1 MVATAAARIGTC
13 NVQDNPDLPRRD
25 VVKAGKLVGP
35 RVGICG
41 FQEIWGPDDRVDLRT
56 GMGSDFGWVDD
67 GHHGIPIAYRKS
79 QWKVAT
85 AAEMPSGIEP
95 TGYAKGHGAH
105 GSDSHHAATPE
116 RGYQWAGFLPVS
128 SRVRTTMVV
137 NLHPINGGWS
147 KPGQPGDWD
156 PPGPEESDRRERW
169 YLTVDKAKAFVVE
182 CNKAGLSVF
191 LLGDL
196 NRHNM
201 PRLLPNERRLV
212 DTGIDKIYLYP
223 VKDGT
228 GWKQREQHTIN
239 TPSDHNARVVTG
251 SLFNR

>member
-105 GSDSHHAATPE
+105 GSDSHHAATPATGTR
-116 RGYQWAGFLPVS
+116 RGRRSPTAGS
-128 SRVRTTMVV
+128 
-137 NLHPINGGWS
+137 
-147 KPGQPGDWD
+147 
-156 PPGPEESDRRERW
+156 
-169 YLTVDKAKAFVVE
+169 
-182 CNKAGLSVF
+182 AG
-191 LLGDL
+191 
-196 NRHNM
+196 
-201 PRLLPNERRLV
+201 
-212 DTGIDKIYLYP
+212 T
-223 VKDGT
+223 
-228 GWKQREQHTIN
+228 
-239 TPSDHNARVVTG
+239 
-251 SLFNR
+251 